1 MAKGRN
7 DCPVCLTETHYS
19 PSNPTIEFEG
29 LLRDGETE
37 AKERP
42 GGNDTGEED
51 ALQVPACPTR
61 VSLGLAVS
69 GAGAHR
75 FSDQEP
81 AVTSAVS

>member
-1 MAKGRN
+1 MEK
-7 DCPVCLTETHYS
+7 
-19 PSNPTIEFEG
+19 
-29 LLRDGETE
+29 LRP
-37 AKERP
+37 ERP

-75 FSDQEP
+75 L
-81 AVTSAVS
+81 